1 MKVLFAVSNE
11 EISESIVKRYQKEYK
26 EIISYK
32 NVYYFNAILKELQKD
47 KNYDRIVISEEL
59 EAFTNTQYDQIDK
72 FIFDKLDSISDEASN
87 LKGEDIPIILICSDR
102 REKSE
107 EMLVK
112 LFGIGIYNALLGN
125 DRSVDNVC
133 KLLNKR
139 IIKKCEEI
147 LDTESEDI
155 KKIQRNITIKE
166 DSEKYN
172 LDIHINKKHDKLFK
186 ELLSDKKEAVKFINH
201 YLHLNLLDD
210 EIEKYEK
217 EFRTEEFR
225 NIEADVVYKVKN
237 KNVFILIEHQSSL
250 DLKMAYRILRYKNAI
265 IESAINKRRLK
276 EKNYKIPKVIPIVL
290 YTGKRKWQKLSIED
304 IEEKIEGYEEIKP
317 GYDLVDT
324 NEFTKQQLLED
335 NLITSKA
342 MLIEKSQNKEE
353 LYQNIE
359 DIISCKNKMEDFEY
373 AQLEKI
379 VKYELMGTED
389 KEIISKFIEKIKNR
403 EESENIMMN
412 AARII
417 NKEIRKQRREGRE
430 EGREEGMIFVAK
442 KLKGKMH
449 IKDISQITGLS
460 EKEIEKL

>member
-1 MKVLFAVSNE
+1 M
-11 EISESIVKRYQKEYK
+11 
-26 EIISYK
+26 
-32 NVYYFNAILKELQKD
+32 
-47 KNYDRIVISEEL
+47 
-59 EAFTNTQYDQIDK
+59 
-72 FIFDKLDSISDEASN
+72 
-87 LKGEDIPIILICSDR
+87 
-102 REKSE
+102 
-107 EMLVK
+107 
-112 LFGIGIYNALLGN
+112 
-125 DRSVDNVC
+125 
-133 KLLNKR
+133 
-139 IIKKCEEI
+139 
-147 LDTESEDI
+147 
-155 KKIQRNITIKE
+155 
-166 DSEKYN
+166 
-172 LDIHINKKHDKLFK
+172 
-186 ELLSDKKEAVKFINH
+186 
-201 YLHLNLLDD
+201 
-210 EIEKYEK
+210 
-217 EFRTEEFR
+217 
-225 NIEADVVYKVKN
+225 
-237 KNVFILIEHQSSL
+237 
-250 DLKMAYRILRYKNAI
+250 RYKNAI

-304 IEEKIEGYEEIKP
+304 IEEKIEGYEEIEL

-353 LYQNIE
+353 LYQNID

-430 EGREEGMIFVAK
+430 EGMIFVAK